1 MTLRLS
7 EAILLGSTSVR
18 PLAGHMI
25 KFQNGETFG
34 CALGMACT
42 SAAVPFFKSQKIYDE
57 WPWLRE
63 WFTLPCCCGSGG
75 YFACSVIVHIFDCH
89 VMEVNKP
96 HWTLEQLVDWVRSV
110 EPPEP
115 DQEQATG
122 VSGRD
127 PLETN
132 QDFRSVE
139 EKISL

>member
-1 MTLRLS
+1 MRLS

-18 PLAGHMI
+18 PLAGRMI

-42 SAAVPFFKSQKIYDE
+42 AAAVPFFQSQEFYDE
-57 WPWLRE
+57 WPWLKNH
-63 WFTLPCCCGSGG
+63 FTLPCCGGQTEYFGS
-75 YFACSVIVHIFDCH
+75 SVIVHVFDYH
-89 VMEVNKP
+89 IMEVNKP

-122 VSGRD
+122 VPGRV

-132 QDFRSVE
+132 QESRSVD
-139 EKISL
+139 EKVSH